1 MKKGYFPR
9 NCFYDGPVIGYEEA
23 QHLKEKKQAS
33 RIIQLDSI
41 RSYINGYAEPEIR
54 YGRGQQGIGSLV
66 NTLTKDDNKDLSY
79 NCKLVKKYYGP
90 EKLLMRW
97 VIQLT
102 RDVLPGE
109 ELYCYYG
116 VNARFAKPDAG
127 VRDDNDDNDDAGV
140 RAITTMDDNVT
151 TMSPS
156 LLYYESE
163 SDMHSESKE
172 TLMSAEDEIN

>member
-1 MKKGYFPR
+1 M
-9 NCFYDGPVIGYEEA
+9 E
-23 QHLKEKKQAS
+23 S
-33 RIIQLDSI
+33 T

-66 NTLTKDDNKDLSY
+66 NTLTKDDDKDLSF
-79 NCKLVKKYYGP
+79 NCKMVKEYYGP

-127 VRDDNDDNDDAGV
+127 VRDDNDDKKGDKCESGSA
-140 RAITTMDDNVT
+140 TTKNNSTPCAYISSILVYKL
-151 TMSPS
+151 PQ
-156 LLYYESE
+156 Y
-163 SDMHSESKE
+163 
-172 TLMSAEDEIN
+172 A